1 MIFIT
6 NKVGLF
12 LESELFGSTL
22 MFGFSSLLL
31 LLASYNLSI
40 RWPLYLFLF
49 TRGVAILVAVHAV
62 LIGRSLIFDSILP
75 NTLLGLGRQDVL

>member
-49 TRGVAILVAVHAV
+49 TRGVANLVAVRA
-62 LIGRSLIFDSILP
+62 LFLGRSLIFDCIFP
-75 NTLLGLGRQDVL
+75 NNDW